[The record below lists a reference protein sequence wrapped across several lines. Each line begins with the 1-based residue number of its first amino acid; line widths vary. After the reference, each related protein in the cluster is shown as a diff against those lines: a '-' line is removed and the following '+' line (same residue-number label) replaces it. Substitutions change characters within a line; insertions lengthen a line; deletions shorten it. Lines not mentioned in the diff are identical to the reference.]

1 ETALVGGIV
10 LSLAPG
16 LPISGY
22 VAAIAFLIYVAC
34 RLAGR
39 RRRAAAA

>member
-1 ETALVGGIV
+1 LLGGIM

-22 VAAIAFLIYVAC
+22 VATIAFLIYVAC
-34 RLAGR
+34 RVVGR
-39 RRRAAAA
+39 SRRPVAA